1 MYSLHNCNL
10 KFVSFATV
18 YWYCKEQGENAG
30 IAMRKFELIAPCHFG
45 MEAVLK
51 REIDELG
58 YDITEVA
65 DGRVTFF
72 GDEEALCRANIF
84 LRTAERILIKIGSF
98 HAETFEEL
106 FQGTKNL
113 PWEEYIPADGKF
125 WVAKAASVKSKLFS
139 PSDIQSV
146 MKKAMVERLKQVYHV
161 SWFSEEGESFP
172 VRVFLMKDEVTVGL
186 DSTGE
191 SLHKRGYRKLT
202 AKAPI
207 AENLAAALIML
218 TPWNAGRILVD
229 PFCGSGTFPIEAAM
243 MAAGIAPGMNR
254 RFTAENWQHIVAV
267 RNWYDAVDEANEQ
280 IDLHVET
287 DIQGYDLDDAMVTI
301 ARENAKMAGVDK
313 LIHFQRRSVSE
324 LSHPKKYGF
333 LITNPP
339 YGERLQEKAEMP
351 ALYRMI
357 GERFRALDS
366 WSMYLITA
374 YENAEQDIGRKADRN
389 RKVYNG
395 MMKTYFYQF
404 LGPKP
409 TGKGKAQGGQRRG

>member
-1 MYSLHNCNL
+1 
-10 KFVSFATV
+10 
-18 YWYCKEQGENAG
+18 
-30 IAMRKFELIAPCHFG
+30 MRKFELIAPCHFG
-45 MEAVLK
+45 MESVLK
-51 REIDELG
+51 REITDLG

-84 LRTAERILIKIGSF
+84 LRTAERILIKVGSF
-98 HAETFEEL
+98 HAESYEEL
-106 FQGTKNL
+106 FQGTRGL
-113 PWEEYIPADGKF
+113 PWEEYIPEDGKF

-146 MKKAMVERLKQVYHV
+146 MKKAMVERLKREYKTE
-161 SWFSEEGESFP
+161 WFKEDGEIFP

-207 AENLAAALIML
+207 AENLAASLIML
-218 TPWNAGRILVD
+218 TPWNKERILVD

-243 MAAGIAPGMNR
+243 MAAGMAPGMNR
-254 RFTAENWQHIVAV
+254 SFTAENWPHIVAKK
-267 RNWYDAVDEANEQ
+267 NWYDTLDEANELV
-280 IDLHVET
+280 DLNVDT
-287 DIQGYDLDDAMVTI
+287 DIQGYDIDDHMVSI
-301 ARENAKMAGVDK
+301 ARENAKLAGVDK
-313 LIHFQRRSVSE
+313 LIHFQRRSVEE

-339 YGERLQEKAEMP
+339 YGERLQEKQEMP
-351 ALYRMI
+351 ALYRVI
-357 GERFRALDS
+357 GERFRSLDS

-374 YENAEQDIGRKADRN
+374 YENAERDIGRKADKN
-389 RKVYNG
+389 RKIYNG
-395 MMKTYFYQF
+395 MMKTYYYQF
-404 LGPKP
+404 LGPRPPKA
-409 TGKGKAQGGQRRG
+409 GKAHVE